1 MSLCLKAFLH
11 IRFFFFSMEI
21 NCNIINKGEQLL
33 IYLVRPI
40 TKREKIT
47 QYNMNKHKNVLV

>member
-1 MSLCLKAFLH
+1 MFKSIFAHK
-11 IRFFFFSMEI
+11 ISFFSMEI